1 METYFMTNFLSVTNT
16 VKFLKLLMRLKENWP
31 PTYERRKLRMLEN
44 KVLRKALYL
53 DLRNRRR
60 ENIFV
65 YTENNLIICTPQR
78 IYITGRSNKER
89 LHEQICKSKDRV
101 TINMKLCPENIKQ

>member
-1 METYFMTNFLSVTNT
+1 
-16 VKFLKLLMRLKENWP
+16 VKFLKLLIRLKEKWP

-44 KVLRKALYL
+44 KVLRKVLYL

-65 YTENNLIICTPQR
+65 YTEDNLIICTLQR
-78 IYITGRSNKER
+78 IHLAGRLNEER
-89 LHEQICKSKDRV
+89 LNEQI
-101 TINMKLCPENIKQ
+101 

>member
-1 METYFMTNFLSVTNT
+1 LDNKAFNSAWKLIVGLTNFLSVTNA
-16 VKFLKLLMRLKENWP
+16 VKFLKLLIRLKENLP

-44 KVLRKALYL
+44 EVLRKDLYL

-65 YTENNLIICTPQR
+65 YTENNLIICTLQR
-78 IYITGRSNKER
+78 IYCRA
-89 LHEQICKSKDRV
+89 
-101 TINMKLCPENIKQ
+101 IKQRKIK